1 MEEKEVTKN
10 SWRGAN
16 NPLSQ
21 SEQREFTRLEKE
33 IPELEA
39 KKQSIEATFTSES
52 LSTEQIQELSEALS
66 EIIDS
71 LEEKTNR
78 WLELSIKSEM

>member
-21 SEQREFTRLEKE
+21 AEQREFSRLEKE

-39 KKQSIEATFTSES
+39 KKQAIEATFSSES
-52 LSTEQIQELSEALS
+52 LSTEQIQELSETLS

-71 LEEKTNR
+71 LEEKTDR

>member
-1 MEEKEVTKN
+1 M
-10 SWRGAN
+10 S

-21 SEQREFTRLEKE
+21 SEQREFARLEKE
-33 IPELEA
+33 IPELET